1 MRLYLFRHC
10 DAAPEGVQDSGD
22 SELPLDGKNRSRL
35 IRAVAGLREMNVDP
49 ELILTSPVRSARE
62 SAEIVAQGL
71 GSITVEVLATLGP
84 DAEFESLRKS
94 LEPYLG
100 LRSVALVGHK
110 PGLTQLASYFLAGA
124 PTASRISLKK
134 GSVAHL
140 RGEFSE
146 LSTDCTLQW
155 LLTLKVLRR
164 L

>member
-10 DAAPEGVQDSGD
+10 GAAGDDEQESSDADH
-22 SELPLDGKNRSRL
+22 PLDEKSRARL
-35 IRAVAGLREMNVDP
+35 LRAVEGLREMNVDP
-49 ELILTSPVRSARE
+49 ELILASPMRSAKE
-62 SAEIVAQGL
+62 SAEILARGL
-71 GSITVEVLATLGP
+71 GSITVQELASLGP
-84 DAEFESLRKS
+84 DTEFESLLKS
-94 LEPYLG
+94 LQPYLG

-110 PGLTQLASYFLAGA
+110 QGLTQLASYFLAGS

-134 GSVAHL
+134 GSLAHL

-155 LLTLKVLRR
+155 LLPLKVLRR